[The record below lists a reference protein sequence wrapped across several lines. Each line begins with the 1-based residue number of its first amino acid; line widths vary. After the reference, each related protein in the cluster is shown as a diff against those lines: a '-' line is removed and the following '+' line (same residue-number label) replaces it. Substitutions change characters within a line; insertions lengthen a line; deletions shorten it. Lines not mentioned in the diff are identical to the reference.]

1 MIAEKLRKIVNE
13 ALANK
18 LEALIVGIF
27 GAIFT
32 LALLRIPAV
41 QAEEWYVDVI
51 DFIAKA
57 LTTFGVGAFIVYLIV
72 DLLLDEQRS
81 PANLLIEQKGK
92 AHNDS
97 KQFVRTDDVSS
108 AVSPYQVFY
117 KLKDESNLDFLKRAT
132 NALKSSSVKCC
143 IVVFYSEPYCI
154 IKFADGAMARMI
166 RGEAPWESG
175 QLNVDLS
182 TQTYEDYMSY
192 VSQFVNGFRTHLK
205 RCAFESPD
213 IDDIDILSGAMLP
226 SFMPKGFGVKR
237 ALSFIIAFVLSI
249 SSLLSQSAAS
259 QIYDMMRGGVREVPD
274 KGSVVE
280 FVFDNGAVIVRAD
293 GRRTYEM
300 LMKSVKRQLSK
311 YNDNT
316 LMGIFVDGKE
326 LVSRRVVNDIVNER
340 QEAVRVKPVSSPQ
353 TQTQSVR
360 PPVVVAPSTPPP
372 VDVRPEPPTNAP
384 VQLIRP
390 PADLSVNT
398 SPNRAMEQIDSI
410 KNDAENFFSSWW
422 AVVEYAFHAFG
433 RFLVFLMILSRMLAS
448 QAAGEMVATF
458 AGRVWGGQVLLSS
471 LVFLSTWQMVLVWLA
486 SGYLLTAFS
495 IFLANTGVNFFWWFT
510 MTVGASLLLIRL
522 SRWFVVS
529 PRDVLDAQSGRGG
542 GVIPRG

>member
-18 LEALIVGIF
+18 LEALIVGTF

-81 PANLLIEQKGK
+81 PANLLIEQKNK

-108 AVSPYQVFY
+108 AVSPYTVFY
-117 KLKDESNLDFLKRAT
+117 KFKDESNLDFLKRAT

-175 QLNVDLS
+175 QPNTDLS

-192 VSQFVNGFRTHLK
+192 VSQFVDGFRTHLK

-226 SFMPKGFGVKR
+226 SFMPKGFAVKR
-237 ALSFIIAFVLSI
+237 ALSFIIAFVLSV
-249 SSLLSQSAAS
+249 SSLLSQSAVS
-259 QIYDMMRGGVREVPD
+259 QIYDMMRGGVREVPG
-274 KGSVVE
+274 KSSVVE
-280 FVFDNGAVIVRAD
+280 FVFDNGAVQVRAD
-293 GRRTYEM
+293 GKSTYEV
-300 LMKSVKRQLSK
+300 LMKLAKRQLSK
-311 YNDNT
+311 YNNST
-316 LMGIFVDGKE
+316 LMGVFVSGQE
-326 LVSRRVVNDIVNER
+326 VVSRRAVYEVMSG
-340 QEAVRVKPVSSPQ
+340 QEGAATKAKPVAQPVFSSP
-353 TQTQSVR
+353 
-360 PPVVVAPSTPPP
+360 PPTTPISPRRAES
-372 VDVRPEPPTNAP
+372 VDVRPEPPANAP
-384 VQLIRP
+384 VQIVRP

-398 SPNRAMEQIDSI
+398 SPNSAIEQIDSI
-410 KNDAENFFSSWW
+410 KNDAESFFSSWW